1 MIQLMPM
8 RLHIHPEVQQAQL
21 AQTPLVAL
29 ESTVISHGL
38 PWPENLQ
45 LASRLQDI
53 VRANGAVPATIG
65 LLEGRIH
72 IGLSDEQLTRLAQPS
87 VAQKVSRR
95 DIPLVLANAG
105 WGATTV
111 AATMFC
117 AALAGIRVFATGGIG
132 GVHRGG
138 QDSLDVSADLME
150 LARSNVAVVCAG
162 AKGILDIG
170 RTLEVLETHG
180 VPVIG
185 YQTLQFPA
193 FWCTHSGHSLV
204 YQAQDASQ
212 VARICRIKWN
222 LGLSGGVLVANPPPH
237 ESALDRDYVENN
249 LQQAFADAHEQG
261 VSGSQLTPFLLK
273 RMTELTRGDSLRTN
287 VALLEH
293 NAALAAA
300 IACEWEQIE
309 EEPIRTDM
317 V

>member
-1 MIQLMPM
+1 MIQPMPM

-53 VRANGAVPATIG
+53 VRANGAVPATIA

-72 IGLSDEQLTRLAQPS
+72 IGLSDEQLTHLAQPS

-95 DIPLVLANAG
+95 DIPLVLTNAG

-170 RTLEVLETHG
+170 RTLEVLETQG

-193 FWCTHSGHSLV
+193 FWCTDSGHSLV
-204 YQAQDASQ
+204 CQAQDASQ
-212 VARICRIKWN
+212 VARICHIKWN
-222 LGLSGGVLVANPPPH
+222 LGLSGGVLIANPPPH
-237 ESALDRDYVENN
+237 ESALDRGYVESN
-249 LQQAFADAHEQG
+249 LQQSFADAHEQG

-273 RMTELTRGDSLRTN
+273 RMTELTRGESLRAN

-309 EEPIRTDM
+309 EEQVRTDM